1 MMLSNVAARAVGVA
15 ALVAAAALAIP
26 SCATEESVRFGEPD
40 GGSGS
45 PGATTGGACVVDTMC
60 SVSFE
65 NDIYKAIID
74 GAAGCTAAALC
85 HGGDTP
91 QGDMI
96 LKPGDSQ
103 GALSEF
109 LKYQL
114 KKSPGPA
121 GPYVVPCDKAGS
133 RLLCNTATES
143 GDNPYGHCGTA
154 MPFGSAATKLTTK
167 QLDTLAKW
175 IACGAPDN

>member
-1 MMLSNVAARAVGVA
+1 MMLSNVAARVVG
-15 ALVAAAALAIP
+15 AAALLAAVVALP
-26 SCATEESVRFGEPD
+26 SCATEESVRFAEPD

-45 PGATTGGACVVDTMC
+45 PGVTSGGVCNVDPMC
-60 SVSFE
+60 KVSFK
-65 NDIYKAIID
+65 NDIYKPIID

-96 LKPGDSQ
+96 LKPDDST

-109 LKYQL
+109 LNYQL

-121 GPYVVPCDKAGS
+121 GAYIVPCDKAGS
-133 RLLCNTATES
+133 RLLCNTAVES
-143 GDNPYGHCGTA
+143 GKNPYGACGTA
-154 MPFGSAATKLTTK
+154 MPFGSAATKLTIQ
-167 QLDTLAKW
+167 QLDTLAEW

>member
-1 MMLSNVAARAVGVA
+1 MMLSNVAFRVVGAA
-15 ALVAAAALAIP
+15 ALVAAVVAFP

-45 PGATTGGACVVDTMC
+45 PGVTSGGACVADPMC
-60 SVSFE
+60 KVSFL
-65 NDIYKAIID
+65 NDIYKPIID
-74 GAAGCTAAALC
+74 GSAGCTAAALC

-96 LKPGDSQ
+96 LKPGDSH
-103 GALSEF
+103 GAFSEF
-109 LKYQL
+109 INYQL

-121 GPYVVPCDKAGS
+121 GPYVVPCDKKGS

-143 GDNPYGHCGTA
+143 GDNPYGHCGAA
-154 MPFGSAATKLTTK
+154 MPVGSAATKLTTQ
-167 QLDTLAKW
+167 QLDTLAEW
-175 IACGAPDN
+175 IACGAPEN

>member
-1 MMLSNVAARAVGVA
+1 MMLSNVAARVACAA
-15 ALVAAAALAIP
+15 ALVAAVVAFP

-45 PGATTGGACVVDTMC
+45 PGVTTGGACVADPMC
-60 SVSFE
+60 KVSFKT
-65 NDIYKAIID
+65 DIFKAIID
-74 GAAGCTAAALC
+74 GSAGCTAAALC

-96 LKPGDSQ
+96 LKPGDAA

-109 LKYQL
+109 LNYQL
-114 KKSPGPA
+114 KKAPGPA
-121 GPYVVPCDKAGS
+121 GPYVVPCNKAGS
-133 RLLCNTATES
+133 SLLCNTAIDS
-143 GDNPYGHCGTA
+143 GKNPYGDCGTA
-154 MPFGSAATKLTTK
+154 MPFGSAATKLTTQ
-167 QLDTLAKW
+167 QLDTLAEW

>member
-1 MMLSNVAARAVGVA
+1 MAARVVGAA
-15 ALVAAAALAIP
+15 ALVAAVVAFP

-45 PGATTGGACVVDTMC
+45 PGVTSGGVCNVDPMC
-60 SVSFE
+60 KVSFK
-65 NDIYKAIID
+65 NDIYKPIID
-74 GAAGCTAAALC
+74 GSAGCTGAALC

-96 LKPGDSQ
+96 LKPDDAP

-109 LKYQL
+109 LNYQL
-114 KKSPGPA
+114 KKAPGPA
-121 GPYVVPCDKAGS
+121 GAYVVPCDKAGS
-133 RLLCNTATES
+133 RLLCNTAIDS
-143 GDNPYGHCGTA
+143 GKNPYGDCGTA

-167 QLDTLAKW
+167 QLDTLAEW